1 MPGIHI
7 WVRESEWN
15 SVGVTTGLS
24 KAGNFWKII
33 SYKTA
38 SGGFLNQLDAKKGC
52 RLDNYGL
59 TWKIRCSGSLKIHY
73 TMTAIPQACFQVLK
87 LWTLIKPCVPLVHFL
102 HQHIAPTSSHG
113 HAITLTYLIEC
124 CFCTT
129 RFLLSVL
136 LSILVSWSNC
146 VVAWGWWMLPSC
158 CWKGLI

>member
-87 LWTLIKPCVPLVHFL
+87 LGTLIKPCVPLVHFL
-102 HQHIAPTSSHG
+102 HQHIVPTSSHG
-113 HAITLTYLIEC
+113 HAITLTYFIEC

-129 RFLLSVL
+129 RFSPPDFYCQFYCQFLSPEV
-136 LSILVSWSNC
+136 IV
-146 VVAWGWWMLPSC
+146 
-158 CWKGLI
+158 